1 MARKFAE
8 LRAKM
13 SDESRARAH
22 ALYEK
27 MVAEMALHELRRARG
42 ISQEKL
48 AEALG
53 IKQPNVAKM
62 EKRADTY
69 ISTLRATIEAMGGTL
84 DIVARFPDGKV
95 RIKNFSSIAEG
106 EAQDALVTKAKN
118 KRRKRQPSGIGAAVA
133 PTTDSTF
140 PDK

>member
-8 LRAKM
+8 LEAKM
-13 SDESRARAH
+13 SAEAIARSD

-48 AEALG
+48 AKALG

-69 ISTLRATIEAMGGTL
+69 VSTLRATIEAMGGTL
-84 DIVARFPDGKV
+84 DIVACFPDGKV
-95 RIKNFSSIAEG
+95 KIKNFSSIG
-106 EAQDALVTKAKN
+106 EAENQDASVIE
-118 KRRKRQPSGIGAAVA
+118 GGE
-133 PTTDSTF
+133 
-140 PDK
+140 

>member
-8 LRAKM
+8 LEAKM
-13 SDESRARAH
+13 SAEAIARSD

-48 AEALG
+48 AKALG

-69 ISTLRATIEAMGGTL
+69 VSTLRATIEAMGGTL
-84 DIVARFPDGKV
+84 DIVACFPDGKV
-95 RIKNFSSIAEG
+95 KIKNFSSIG
-106 EAQDALVTKAKN
+106 EAENQDASVIK
-118 KRRKRQPSGIGAAVA
+118 GGE
-133 PTTDSTF
+133 
-140 PDK
+140 